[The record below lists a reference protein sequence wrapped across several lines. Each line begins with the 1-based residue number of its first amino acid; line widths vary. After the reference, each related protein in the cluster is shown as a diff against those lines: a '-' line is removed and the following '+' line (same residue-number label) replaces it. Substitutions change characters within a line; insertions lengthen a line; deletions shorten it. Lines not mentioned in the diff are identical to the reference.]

1 MIEGR
6 ANVSD
11 IKLISFYSYELVSH
25 LSTNQFSFQELPDFQ
40 VFQTV
45 VKYCLFIIIVPV
57 SSFFVVKSIIFDGLL
72 GLEPMNSSVYSAVIA
87 VIVLHVTLA
96 LYIYR
101 AYNETE
107 KAPTKPVKKD

>member
-6 ANVSD
+6 AND
-11 IKLISFYSYELVSH
+11 
-25 LSTNQFSFQELPDFQ
+25 LPDFQ
-40 VFQTV
+40 IFQTV

-57 SSFFVVKSIIFDGLL
+57 SSFFLAKSLLFDGLL
-72 GLEPMNSSVYSAVIA
+72 RLEPMNSSVYSAVVA

-101 AYNETE
+101 AYHEAE
-107 KAPTKPVKKD
+107 KAPAKPVKKD